1 MCAGYVYVHT
11 LSPFPSYCHH
21 FPHFSLPL
29 SSPLPSPLL
38 PLSRPLPPLYVV
50 FAMFGMLSPASR
62 GALMTAAIVLF
73 MFMGLVAGYNGA
85 RMYRT
90 LKGTHWK
97 RAAGLTASLY
107 PGVVFGVGF
116 FLNFFIWGKHS
127 SGAVSQQTGMLCGR
141 LVGVRGGRIL
151 WVVWARRVYLRTL
164 CRYFLYHCSGIL
176 FTEKLLLSVVH
187 LSHPLP
193 FPSPFLLSSLFFH
206 FFLFSP
212 I

>member
-1 MCAGYVYVHT
+1 
-11 LSPFPSYCHH
+11 
-21 FPHFSLPL
+21 
-29 SSPLPSPLL
+29 
-38 PLSRPLPPLYVV
+38 
-50 FAMFGMLSPASR
+50 MFGMLSPASR

-127 SGAVSQQTGMLCGR
+127 SGAVS
-141 LVGVRGGRIL
+141 
-151 WVVWARRVYLRTL
+151 
-164 CRYFLYHCSGIL
+164 
-176 FTEKLLLSVVH
+176 
-187 LSHPLP
+187 
-193 FPSPFLLSSLFFH
+193 
-206 FFLFSP
+206 
-212 I
+212 

>member
-1 MCAGYVYVHT
+1 
-11 LSPFPSYCHH
+11 
-21 FPHFSLPL
+21 
-29 SSPLPSPLL
+29 
-38 PLSRPLPPLYVV
+38 
-50 FAMFGMLSPASR
+50 MFGMLSPASR

-164 CRYFLYHCSGIL
+164 CRYFPYHCSGIL

-193 FPSPFLLSSLFFH
+193 FPSPFLLSLSSLFFH
-206 FFLFSP
+206 FSFTLPSNTILSQLP
-212 I
+212 PPGTLHHHAGPPDHVVWHIIPTRVHRLLLWLP